1 MTQPSVSNLSTST
14 LPLPGPPLLSV
25 QGVTKTF
32 GGVRALRGVSFDLHA
47 GQTYHLLGENGSGK
61 STLIK
66 IISGAQPPDSGVI
79 EVRGVPYRALDAL
92 GALEAGI
99 ETVYQDLSLFPNLS
113 VAENVA
119 LTAQLVSARGGLARP
134 LSWRRLREV
143 ASVALERVRLPTT
156 PAFLDTPVETLPIA
170 VRQLIAIARAVV
182 SRASLVIMDE
192 PTAALTQREVEN
204 LLAIIATLQRE
215 GVAVLFVSHKL
226 DEVFRIGGQVI
237 VLRDGLMVAGGP
249 LSDFTPRGVAFQM
262 TGKTLEETRY
272 RTAAPGME
280 PLLEV
285 RALTRTGAFQDV
297 SFTLHRGEVLG
308 ITGLLDS
315 GRNELAH
322 ALSGV
327 RPADGGEIRLA
338 GLAARLRNP
347 RDGIKLGIGYVP
359 EDRLAEGLF
368 LDKPIRENIMVSVL
382 RRLSRGLRLDYA
394 RATADTTQL
403 ARDLQVAMPDV
414 MLAVGAL
421 SGGNQQKVMV
431 ARWLA
436 IGPRVLILHGPTAG
450 VDVGSKDA
458 LYRIV
463 QRLAA
468 EGLGVLLISD
478 DLPELLMNTDRIGVM
493 HHGRLARISPVAE
506 LSEAAL
512 SAELLEA
519 GPPPSAATTGSR
531 A

>member
-1 MTQPSVSNLSTST
+1 MTEPAPSPS
-14 LPLPGPPLLSV
+14 PGPLLRV
-25 QGVTKTF
+25 QDITKTF
-32 GGVRALRGVSFDLHA
+32 GGVRALRGVSFDLLA

-66 IISGAQPPDSGVI
+66 IISGAQPPDSGTI
-79 EVRGVPYRALDAL
+79 EVRGRRYQALDPL
-92 GALEAGI
+92 RALEAGI

-119 LTAQLVSARGGLARP
+119 LTAQLVAQQGRLARP
-134 LSWRRLREV
+134 LSWRALREV
-143 ASVALERVRLPTT
+143 AGVALARVRLPTT
-156 PAFLDTPVETLPIA
+156 RAFLDTPVETLPIA
-170 VRQLIAIARAVV
+170 VRQLIAIARGIV
-182 SRASLVIMDE
+182 SQASLVIMDE

-204 LLAIIATLQRE
+204 LLGIIGTLQQE
-215 GVAVLFVSHKL
+215 GVSVLFVSHKL

-237 VLRDGLMVAGGP
+237 VLRDGQKVAQGP
-249 LSDFTPRGVAFQM
+249 LSEFTPQSVAFQM
-262 TGKTLEETRY
+262 TGKTLDDTRY
-272 RTAAPGME
+272 RTAAPGQE
-280 PLLEV
+280 ALLEV
-285 RALTRTGAFQDV
+285 RGLGRRGAFEDV

-327 RPADGGEIRLA
+327 HPADQGEIVLD
-338 GLAARLRNP
+338 GQPARLRTP
-347 RDGIKLGIGYVP
+347 RDGIRLGLGYVP

-382 RRLSRGLRLDYA
+382 RRLTRGPRLDYPQ
-394 RATADTTQL
+394 ATADTTKL
-403 ARDLQVAMPDV
+403 AKDLQVATPDV
-414 MLAVGAL
+414 MLPVASL

-436 IGPRVLILHGPTAG
+436 IGPKVLILHGPTAG

-468 EGLGVLLISD
+468 DGLGVLLISD
-478 DLPELLMNTDRIGVM
+478 DLPELLMNADRIGVM
-493 HHGRLARISPVAE
+493 RRGRLSRISPVE
-506 LSEAAL
+506 SLTEAGL
-512 SAELLEA
+512 SAELLDV
-519 GPPPSAATTGSR
+519 GPSTPRPVGGHA
-531 A
+531 

>member
-1 MTQPSVSNLSTST
+1 MTQSVFPPAPSAV
-14 LPLPGPPLLSV
+14 PLLSLRDI
-25 QGVTKTF
+25 TKTF
-32 GGVRALRGVSFDLHA
+32 GGVRALRGVSFDIHA

-66 IISGAQPPDSGVI
+66 IIAGAQPPDAGVI
-79 EVRGVPYRALDAL
+79 EVRGVPYQSLDAL
-92 GALEAGI
+92 SALEAGI

-119 LTAQLVSARGGLARP
+119 LTAQLVSARGRLARP
-134 LSWRRLREV
+134 LVWKRLREV
-143 ASVALERVRLPTT
+143 AAVALERVGLPTT
-156 PAFLDTPVETLPIA
+156 SAFLDTPVETLPIA
-170 VRQLIAIARAVV
+170 VRQLIAISRGIV

-204 LLAIIATLQRE
+204 LLSIIASLQRE
-215 GVAVLFVSHKL
+215 GVSVLFVSHKL

-237 VLRDGLMVAGGP
+237 VLRDGSKVADGP
-249 LSDFTPRGVAFQM
+249 LTDFTPHSVAYQM
-262 TGKTLEETRY
+262 TGKSLEETNY
-272 RTAAPGME
+272 RTATPGAE

-285 RALTRTGAFQDV
+285 RGLTRAGAFQDV
-297 SFTLHRGEVLG
+297 AFTLRRGEVLG

-327 RPADGGEIRLA
+327 QPAESGTVVLA
-338 GLAARLRNP
+338 GQTVRLRTP
-347 RDGIKLGIGYVP
+347 RDGIRLGIGYVP

-382 RRLSRGLRLDYA
+382 GRLRRGPRLDYA
-394 RATADTTQL
+394 RATAETTQL
-403 ARDLQVAMPDV
+403 AKDLQVAAPHV
-414 MLAVGAL
+414 MLPVGAL

-436 IGPRVLILHGPTAG
+436 IDPKVLILHGPTAG

-468 EGLGVLLISD
+468 QGLGVILISD
-478 DLPELLMNTDRIGVM
+478 DLPELLMNADRIGVM
-493 HHGRLARISPVAE
+493 HRGSLTRIAPVGE

-512 SAELLEA
+512 TAELLEA
-519 GPPPSAATTGSR
+519 VPSPGVEHIGAR
-531 A
+531 L